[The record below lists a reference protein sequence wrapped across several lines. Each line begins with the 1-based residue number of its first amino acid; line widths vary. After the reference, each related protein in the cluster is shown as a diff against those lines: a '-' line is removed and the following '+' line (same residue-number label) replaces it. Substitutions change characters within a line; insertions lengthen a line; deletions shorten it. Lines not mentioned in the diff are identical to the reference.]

1 MSDNGLISLF
11 QDNMDDGERYAFPTS
26 KSALKVNILTQYA
39 YFLHVLMWND

>member
-11 QDNMDDGERYAFPTS
+11 QEITYGERSAFPTS

-39 YFLHVLMWND
+39 SFLHVLMWND